1 MGPVGDFLD
10 NCNKWIV
17 SKSGSHC
24 PADSDDF
31 NPLGPWDDLSNYRSV
46 GCNWGK
52 YYLISRDLICIII
65 YIYKSNSSN
74 IWSYNHSHTNTYL
87 ELKWPLFWYFWLEKA
102 LFWEVS
108 LPNIEGIGG
117 SDGDGGVSRSQTSP
131 SCCSVDHPQH
141 VDPLDLGVSSAK
153 PSDPPTRW
161 HIQAP
166 RGGLRLEDHHGDRFC
181 PLRIRLFFDPL
192 PNLMF
197 LCMAWGDPNYLH
209 VWPSVYGI
217 KLQPAN
223 TLFWI
228 WWWR

>member
-1 MGPVGDFLD
+1 MY
-10 NCNKWIV
+10 I
-17 SKSGSHC
+17 
-24 PADSDDF
+24 
-31 NPLGPWDDLSNYRSV
+31 Y
-46 GCNWGK
+46 
-52 YYLISRDLICIII
+52 I

-153 PSDPPTRW
+153 PSDPTHPVAHPSTT
-161 HIQAP
+161 
-166 RGGLRLEDHHGDRFC
+166 GGTTTGGSPWWSFLSPKDPVVFW
-181 PLRIRLFFDPL
+181 PPSKFDVF
-192 PNLMF
+192 M
-197 LCMAWGDPNYLH
+197 
-209 VWPSVYGI
+209 YG
-217 KLQPAN
+217 LG
-223 TLFWI
+223 WS
-228 WWWR
+228 